1 MSANLRQFTSLN
13 VGQSIGML
21 FAVAVAYLAAA
32 SGLVSWAL
40 LLADVAMSSLR
51 LCVQASCLGQLRARM
66 LMRARVV
73 APPSA
78 RAI

>member
-1 MSANLRQFTSLN
+1 
-13 VGQSIGML
+13 ML

-51 LCVQASCLGQLRARM
+51 LCVQA
-66 LMRARVV
+66 
-73 APPSA
+73 
-78 RAI
+78 